1 MNKNK
6 QSNTEKEQKRQVQQ
20 LVIESFE
27 SRSNG
32 DKDYSIEESKDLIK
46 DKFKESNI
54 EYL

>member
-6 QSNTEKEQKRQVQQ
+6 QSNIEKEQKHQVQQ

-27 SRSNG
+27 YRSNG

-46 DKFKESNI
+46 DNI
-54 EYL
+54 EK